1 MLGQA
6 HVSQPACTAVQI
18 ALVKLLDSWGVRPDA
33 VVGHSSGEIAAAYA
47 AGALTLESCMSIAYH
62 RGLVAS
68 DMKEKFPEVKGA
80 MLAVGTDQQG
90 VSSIIDDQIQSSSH
104 IVVACINSPNSITVS
119 GDANAIA
126 DLQKALEEKKIFA
139 RKLQVDVAYHSHH
152 MGLIAEDYRKAIGTI
167 RPASGSKKVEFFSSL
182 LGKKT
187 STLALSSTYWARNLK
202 SPVLFSAALSALCMR
217 EGSVTHLIEIG
228 PHSALKG
235 PIRDILVN
243 YPGSKTKIC
252 YVPTLLRNQD
262 AKRTMIQLASDMF
275 IGGCQLEMSAINF
288 PQEAVP
294 KPAVLSD
301 LSPYSWNR
309 ENEFWHESR
318 ISQSHLKK
326 KHAHNDIL
334 GSLTANSNDAEL
346 TWRNIIRLDDIP
358 WVSSLT

>member
-47 AGALTLESCMSIAYH
+47 AGALTLESCMSIAYY

-68 DMKEKFPEVKGA
+68 NMKEKFPEVKGA

-90 VSSIIDDQIQSSSH
+90 VTSIIDQLQSSRV
-104 IVVACINSPNSITVS
+104 VVACVNSPNSITVS
-119 GDANAIA
+119 GDVNAIA

-152 MGLIAEDYRKAIGTI
+152 MDLIAEDYRKAIGTI
-167 RPASGSKKVEFFSSL
+167 RPSGSKKVEFFSSL

-202 SPVLFSAALSALCMR
+202 SPVLFSASLSALCER
-217 EGSVTHLIEIG
+217 EESVTHLVEVG

-235 PIRDILVN
+235 PIRDVLVN
-243 YPGSKTKIC
+243 YPGSKTNIC
-252 YVPTLLRNQD
+252 YIPTLLRNQD
-262 AKRTMIQLASDMF
+262 AVRAMVQLASNMF

-301 LSPYSWNR
+301 LSPYRWNR
-309 ENEFWHESR
+309 ESEFWHESR

-326 KHAHNDIL
+326 ENAHNDIL
-334 GSLTANSNDAEL
+334 GSLTANSNDTEH
-346 TWRNIIRLDDIP
+346 TWRNIIRLDEIP